1 MVDDRYDDGY
11 AAGKAKGIAE
21 VLRVLDAGH
30 VDGCGCEPCIVIR
43 TVQEDATCK
52 GHDKRRVIV
61 EFVDPRLAG
70 ASISGEIMPEPSP
83 SE

>member
-11 AAGKAKGIAE
+11 AAGKVKGIAE

-61 EFVDPRLAG
+61 EYVDPVL
-70 ASISGEIMPEPSP
+70 GEDGSVIPREPVV
-83 SE
+83 